1 MYPVLVERFLG
12 PTGLMRK
19 LVLSKPQASPFI
31 FYHFKD
37 TRIRLCHHYDDSNEN
52 K

>member
-19 LVLSKPQASPFI
+19 LVLPKPQASPFI
-31 FYHFKD
+31 FYHFKVVYA
-37 TRIRLCHHYDDSNEN
+37 TTTTTATKIN

>member
-19 LVLSKPQASPFI
+19 LALPKPQASRFVI
-31 FYHFKD
+31 ISKSQEYVYATTTTTATK
-37 TRIRLCHHYDDSNEN
+37 IN